1 MSEERPP
8 LPIWF
13 FIGLLLLA
21 YGIIILGAGI
31 WQFSHPPH
39 TVLPQYHATFWGGV
53 ILTLVGGLY
62 VVTFRPARQKRKR
75 AERATAASEN
85 LSRTL

>member
-1 MSEERPP
+1 MNEERSP

-13 FIGLLLLA
+13 FIGLLLLV
-21 YGIIILGAGI
+21 YGVLLLCSGI
-31 WQFSHPPH
+31 WQFSHPPQ

-62 VVTFRPARQKRKR
+62 VVLYRPARQRRKLNE
-75 AERATAASEN
+75 AASAASEKMAH
-85 LSRTL
+85 R